1 MVGRR
6 LSPELAVLAEC
17 TIINSVILAL
27 HDLDEVEGGAV
38 EYDGTELACA
48 APRCAFVA
56 DDPGAASRDTGVRG
70 CVVPLGEIE

>member
-1 MVGRR
+1 M
-6 LSPELAVLAEC
+6 
-17 TIINSVILAL
+17 LAL
-27 HDLDEVEGGAV
+27 HDLDEIEGGAV
-38 EYDGTELACA
+38 EDDGTEPGCA